1 LEPQIVRFEEYLMS
15 ENPEIFILLGTYNGE
30 KFIQEQLKSIQLQ
43 THKNWRLLIRDDG
56 SRDSTLKIVQRLAER
71 DERII
76 IIKSGCEN
84 LGASANF
91 GLIAQNAC
99 CMGARYFCFS
109 DQDDVWQPRKL
120 ETQLRM
126 MLKLEYSRNI
136 IIPTLLHSD
145 LTIVNEKLGVIH
157 PSYMRFQK
165 VSHESQNPILVLL
178 VQNFVT
184 GCTVMANRPLI
195 DLALPIPKDAIMHD
209 WWLALCASVWGQI
222 NFLPES
228 TVHYRQHSKNEIGA
242 KGFWNAL
249 NPINSNLR
257 ERLRVGAENFLGILE
272 QAQALKDR
280 INCEKSPV
288 HASAAHTTLQ
298 FASLWRNESSPIKRT
313 MKLRSLKIHRQNI
326 FAQFLLILRSLLTV

>member
-1 LEPQIVRFEEYLMS
+1 MS
-15 ENPEIFILLGTYNGE
+15 KIPEIFILLGTYNGE
-30 KFIQEQLKSIQLQ
+30 KFIPEQVNSIQTQ
-43 THKNWRLLIRDDG
+43 TYKNWRLLIRDDG
-56 SRDSTLKIVQRLAER
+56 SQDSSLEIIRALAKK

-76 IIKSGCEN
+76 VIKSGCEN

-91 GLIAQNAC
+91 GILAQNAC
-99 CMGARYFCFS
+99 RMGARYFCFS

-120 ETQLRM
+120 EIQLRLM
-126 MLKLEYSRNI
+126 VKSESSRNI

-165 VSHESQNPILVLL
+165 VSHESQHPILVLL

-228 TVHYRQHSKNEIGA
+228 TVHYRQHSNNEIGA
-242 KGFWNAL
+242 KGFWNAF
-249 NPINSNLR
+249 NPVNSNLR
-257 ERLRVGAENFLGILE
+257 ERLGVGAENFLGIIE

-280 INCEKSPV
+280 IICQKSPA
-288 HASAAHTTLQ
+288 HTSAAHTTFQ
-298 FASLWRNESSPIKRT
+298 FASLWKNEPSHIKRT
-313 MKLRSLKIHRQNI
+313 MKLNSLKIHRQNI
-326 FAQFLLILRSLLTV
+326 LAQFLLILRSLLTV